1 MTDRLFFIGCYT
13 PDSSGGGHGTGIAV
27 YRQDPATGALTAAG
41 EPVTAPGPSFL
52 AWHPT
57 GRYLYAVVER
67 PDGAVRGYAVDG
79 AGLTPL
85 GAEQPTGG
93 SDPCHLS
100 VDPTGRFLVTA
111 NYTSGSVSVHPIG
124 PDGSLGDRTDLVRHA
139 GSGPNTDRQ
148 EGPHAHQARFDPAGR
163 YLLVN
168 DLGTDTV
175 TTYLL
180 RDGRLVQQRAA
191 QLPPGTGPRHLAFAG
206 DDRLYLAAELGSTVT
221 PADYQPQT
229 GALSFGSPVA
239 ASGHDG
245 VNYPS
250 EIATSPDGRFGY
262 LANRGAN
269 TVAVFGLDGETV
281 RLLAEVPADGD
292 WPRHLVLS
300 GDHLY
305 VANQNSDTV
314 AIFHRDADTGALRQT
329 GSVPVPSPACVL
341 PTLG

>member
-1 MTDRLFFIGCYT
+1 MTDRLIFIGCYT
-13 PDSSGGGHGTGIAV
+13 PDSSGGGRGTGIAV
-27 YRQDPATGALTAAG
+27 YRQDPGSGALTVAG
-41 EPVTAPGPSFL
+41 ETVTAPGPSFL
-52 AWHPT
+52 AAHPT
-57 GRYLYAVVER
+57 GRYLYAVAER

-100 VDPTGRFLVTA
+100 VDPTGRWLVTA
-111 NYTSGSVSVHPIG
+111 NYTSGSVSVHPIE
-124 PDGSLGDRTDLVRHA
+124 PDGSLGERTDLVQHT
-139 GSGPNTDRQ
+139 GSGPNTGRQ

-175 TTYLL
+175 HTYLL

-206 DDRLYLAAELGSTVT
+206 DDRVYLAAELGSSVT
-221 PADYQPQT
+221 PAGYQPRT
-229 GALSFGSPVA
+229 GTLSFGSPVPTTTR
-239 ASGHDG
+239 DRE
-245 VNYPS
+245 NYPS
-250 EIATSPDGRFGY
+250 EITTSPDGRFGY

-269 TVAVFGLDGETV
+269 TVAVFDLDGATP
-281 RLLAEVPADGD
+281 RLRTEVPTDGD

-314 AIFHRDADTGALRQT
+314 AVFQRDAGTGALRQT
-329 GSVPVPSPACVL
+329 GSVAVPSPACVL
-341 PTLG
+341 PALG

>member
-1 MTDRLFFIGCYT
+1 MTERLIFIGCYT
-13 PDSSGGGHGTGIAV
+13 PDSGGDGHGTGIAV
-27 YRQDPATGALTAAG
+27 YRQDRATGALTAAG
-41 EPVTAPGPSFL
+41 DTVTASGPSFL

-57 GRYLYAVVER
+57 GRYLYAVAER

-111 NYTSGSVSVHPIG
+111 NYSSGSVSVHPIG
-124 PDGSLGDRTDLVRHA
+124 PDGSLGERTDLVAHA

-148 EGPHAHQARFDPAGR
+148 QGPHAHQARFDPAGR

-191 QLPPGTGPRHLAFAG
+191 QLPPGTGPRHVAFAG
-206 DDRLYLAAELGSTVT
+206 DDRLYLAAELGSSVT
-221 PADYQPQT
+221 PATYQPQI
-229 GALSFGSPVA
+229 GALAFGPPVPA
-239 ASGHDG
+239 TGHDG

-262 LANRGAN
+262 VANRGAN
-269 TVAVFGLDGETV
+269 TVAVFGLAGAAV
-281 RLLAEVPADGD
+281 RLLAEVPTDGD

-314 AIFHRDADTGALRQT
+314 AIFHRDTDTGALRQT

-341 PTLG
+341 PALG